1 MAAKTY
7 TWVSLWF
14 LITIPVIFWDA
25 LFLFFRPRSFEGG
38 DLHWIWR
45 PYGLYQNIDFV
56 YGVRAWEEHD
66 GFPNAQSLLN
76 IVENLLNITYLYLAH
91 VSGTPV
97 ATLVG
102 FASVV
107 MTLSKTLL
115 YWLQEYYC
123 GWCSIGHNNLKDLI
137 VLWVIPNGA
146 WIIVPSLIL
155 LRLGK
160 DIAESLHAAY
170 NIERRV
176 ASGKKQ

>member
-1 MAAKTY
+1 
-7 TWVSLWF
+7 
-14 LITIPVIFWDA
+14 
-25 LFLFFRPRSFEGG
+25 
-38 DLHWIWR
+38 
-45 PYGLYQNIDFV
+45 
-56 YGVRAWEEHD
+56 
-66 GFPNAQSLLN
+66 
-76 IVENLLNITYLYLAH
+76 
-91 VSGTPV
+91 
-97 ATLVG
+97 
-102 FASVV
+102 

-137 VLWVIPNGA
+137 VLWVIPNGCVNACSANGEYTFLIAEAPCSA

-170 NIERRV
+170 NAERRA